1 MATALIFLAAYAWQV
16 IGRVDGPSAAPF
28 EVILWITW
36 GIFALDYFVN
46 LWLAEDRMRWF
57 VWNLHELLIVVLPFF
72 RPLRLLRLVTL
83 LSVLQRTVGETLR
96 GRVATYVA
104 GAAAMLILIGA
115 LAVLDVEQN
124 APDAKI
130 LTFGDA
136 AWWAVTTITTVG
148 YGDLYPVTPI
158 GRVVAAALMMS
169 GIAVL
174 GIVTASIASWLVQ
187 RIEENAEGVAA
198 AAGEKAAAAEE
209 PVLAEMAD
217 LVKEIAA
224 LRLEIAELRKISESR
239 GAAAAALS
247 RRVRPRRY
255 HPLWPLVP
263 CDTPWS
269 SACPPALRIKMG
281 GGRTPLGPDGIL
293 KGTKKSPE
301 PVVPGIFLGWQMRDS
316 NPRRRCQLIYSQP
329 PLAARVICRTSKE
342 DHFRRPFLSIR

>member
-1 MATALIFLAAYAWQV
+1 MTQARYRDLAEWPLMATALIFLAAYAWQV
-16 IGRVDGPSAAPF
+16 IARVDGAVADPF
-28 EVILWITW
+28 EVVLWITW
-36 GIFALDYFVN
+36 AIFALDYFIN

-57 VWNLHELLIVVLPFF
+57 LWNLHELLIVLLPFF

-104 GAAAMLILIGA
+104 GAAAMLILVGA

-187 RIEENAEGVAA
+187 RIEENAEDVAT

-209 PVLAEMAD
+209 PVRAEMAD

-224 LRLEIAELRKISESR
+224 LRLEIAELRRER
-239 GAAAAALS
+239 
-247 RRVRPRRY
+247 
-255 HPLWPLVP
+255 
-263 CDTPWS
+263 
-269 SACPPALRIKMG
+269 
-281 GGRTPLGPDGIL
+281 
-293 KGTKKSPE
+293 
-301 PVVPGIFLGWQMRDS
+301 
-316 NPRRRCQLIYSQP
+316 QP
-329 PLAARVICRTSKE
+329 STE
-342 DHFRRPFLSIR
+342 

>member
-1 MATALIFLAAYAWQV
+1 MTQARYRDLVEWPLMATALIFLAAYAWQV
-16 IGRVDGPSAAPF
+16 IGRVDGAAAAPF

-36 GIFALDYFVN
+36 GVFALDYFIN

-57 VWNLHELLIVVLPFF
+57 LWNLHELLIVVLPFF

-115 LAVLDVEQN
+115 LAVLDVEQG

-130 LTFGDA
+130 MTFGDA

-187 RIEENAEGVAA
+187 RIEENAEDVAA

-209 PVLAEMAD
+209 PVRAEMAD

-224 LRLEIAELRKISESR
+224 LRLEIAELRRATEDSEHR
-239 GAAAAALS
+239 
-247 RRVRPRRY
+247 
-255 HPLWPLVP
+255 
-263 CDTPWS
+263 
-269 SACPPALRIKMG
+269 
-281 GGRTPLGPDGIL
+281 
-293 KGTKKSPE
+293 
-301 PVVPGIFLGWQMRDS
+301 
-316 NPRRRCQLIYSQP
+316 
-329 PLAARVICRTSKE
+329 
-342 DHFRRPFLSIR
+342 